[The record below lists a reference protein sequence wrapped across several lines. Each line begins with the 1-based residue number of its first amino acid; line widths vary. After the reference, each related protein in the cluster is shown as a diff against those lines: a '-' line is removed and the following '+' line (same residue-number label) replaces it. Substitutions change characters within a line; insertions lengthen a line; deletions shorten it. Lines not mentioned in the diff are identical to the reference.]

1 MSYLASLKSPSVAL
15 SAANIRIKNIFI
27 DFHFWPRRLMHFG
40 GQDATNISYFLQFFL
55 KYRTSSFFRQ
65 FSDTSRKPDQTW
77 NPYYESQFHL
87 IYGNGS
93 MEMEMANVSNIMERV
108 ISLSS
113 FKKSILVKYLCCL
126 PRYVSFGSNGMQN
139 ICLVEPFWPQK
150 YRPDQE

>member
-15 SAANIRIKNIFI
+15 SAANIRIKNICI
-27 DFHFWPRRLMHFG
+27 DFHFWPQRLMHFG
-40 GQDATNISYFLQFFL
+40 GQDATNISYFLQFIL

-87 IYGNGS
+87 THGNGS
-93 MEMEMANVSNIMERV
+93 GQC
-108 ISLSS
+108 
-113 FKKSILVKYLCCL
+113 VKYYGEGHFTQFFQKID
-126 PRYVSFGSNGMQN
+126 PSKVSLLFANGSNGMQN